1 MNRQLPTGPVIRRHA
16 DGAIDYDFYR
26 ADANNLR
33 DGQHSAAWQFLSN
46 MARIAARRCRQ
57 VLSLSRPIDVVT
69 RLR

>member
-1 MNRQLPTGPVIRRHA
+1 MKRQLPTGPVIRRHA

-26 ADANNLR
+26 AEAKSLR

-46 MARIAARRCRQ
+46 MARTTARRCRQ
-57 VLSLSRPIDVVT
+57 ALSLSRPIYVVT